1 MKIKEVGI
9 SVINDSRGK
18 PTICIE
24 INKQVTCAPAGK
36 STGKHEKPGYRGS
49 LDKDLKNVKQIIELS
64 QKDFKKFKDL
74 EVVEALLKNKIGANT
89 LFALEASILKAMA
102 AEQGK
107 ELWQFLG
114 GRSIPKILSNTIG
127 GGCHTKA
134 SKKPDFQEFLVMGNK
149 KHNTIAYNE
158 LKKILKTSK
167 TNDEN
172 ALITPMCNRHT
183 LELLNYGDVKI
194 GVDVAASEFYK
205 DRKYNYKCG
214 NKKITRGDQI
224 RFMVSIIE
232 DYNLVYVEDP
242 MQEDDFKG
250 FAEILKATKG
260 KCLIVGDDLTTT
272 NLKRVQKAIEMK
284 AINGLIVKP
293 NQIGSLIEV
302 KKVIDLCKKKKI
314 KIIISHRSG
323 ETMDCTIADLAV
335 GWGADMIKIPIK
347 GKERLCKVDRIEE
360 IKKKLKK

>member
-24 INKQVTCAPAGK
+24 INGQSTCAPAGK
-36 STGKHEKPGYRGS
+36 STGKHEKSCYNGS
-49 LDKDLKNVKQIIELS
+49 LEKDMKNIKQIIELS

-74 EVVEALLKNKIGANT
+74 EVVEKLLKNKVGANT

-102 AEQGK
+102 AEKGK

-114 GRSIPKILSNTIG
+114 GRKIPKLLSNTIG

-134 SKKPDFQEFLVMGNK
+134 SKKPDFQEFLIIGDK
-149 KHNTIAYNE
+149 KHNTLVYNE
-158 LKKILKTSK
+158 LKKLLKTSK
-167 TNDEN
+167 TNDEH
-172 ALITPMCNRHT
+172 ALVAPLCNKHT
-183 LELLNYGDVKI
+183 LELLNYGNVKI
-194 GVDVAASEFYK
+194 GIDVAASEFYK
-205 DRKYNYKCG
+205 AKKYNYKCG
-214 NKKITRGDQI
+214 NKKLSRKEQI
-224 RFMVSIIE
+224 QFMIEIIR
-232 DYNLVYVEDP
+232 DYKLAYVEDP

-250 FAEILKATKG
+250 FAEILKMTKG

-272 NLKRVQKAIEMK
+272 NLSRVKKAIETK
-284 AINGLIVKP
+284 SINGIIIKP

-302 KKVIDLCKKKKI
+302 KQVIDLCKKKKI

-323 ETMDCTIADLAV
+323 ETMDCTIVDLAV
-335 GWGADMIKIPIK
+335 GWGADMIKTSIK
-347 GKERLCKVDRIEE
+347 GKERVCKADRLEE
-360 IKKKLKK
+360 IKKKLKR